1 MSFRKKSNKKT
12 SLPSLRQW
20 RKLPTILSKKEKRIF
35 FIFVIL
41 FVCST
46 LFLASNFYLNET
58 EIKAAIGGTH
68 IEGLVGQPR
77 FINPVYAIAND
88 TDRDLAEIIYSGLM
102 KYDNEGKLVK
112 DLAESFEVKDEGKTY
127 EFKIKENVLW
137 SDGEKLTADD
147 IIFTI
152 KTIQNSDYKS
162 PLRAEWLGVEVEKV
176 SEYQLRFKL
185 SKPSF
190 VFLESTTLK
199 ILPKHIWNKIS
210 LENFSLSN
218 YNLEPIGSGPY
229 QFKEID
235 KEESGFINSV
245 NLERNPNYYNEGPF
259 ISELEFRFYQNEE
272 ELIKAVKKK
281 EVDGVTLENKEYY
294 NDFSG
299 QGFTIHSFTMPR
311 YFAIFFNTER
321 EILENEEIRKALS
334 HAINKDE
341 ILNEALLGKGEIV
354 SSPIMPEVYGFSNPT
369 QSYNYDIEKAKTI
382 LEEAGFEDLDG
393 DGFREKFISKTPAF
407 QFSSTL
413 QVGSE
418 GKEVEELQ
426 KCLAKDP
433 SVYPEGEITNYFG
446 NLTKQAVIRFQEKY
460 ASDILEP
467 LGLSSGTGKVGN
479 STIEK
484 LNEICFP
491 APEEEVPLEI
501 SLTTVDQKQ
510 LTEVANLIKNQW
522 EEIGIKVEINSVD
535 INTLEKDFIKPRD
548 YDSLLFGEVLSAI
561 PDPFPFWHSSQK
573 KDPGLNLSLY
583 ENEEVDSFLEKGRAS
598 SDFEVQKDNYEKFQE
613 IILEEAPAIFL
624 YSPSYIYVTNSK
636 IKGINNHII
645 IDPSKRFSE
654 INKWFV
660 ETKRTWDL

>member
-1 MSFRKKSNKKT
+1 MSFRRKSNKKT
-12 SLPSLRQW
+12 SLPSFRQW
-20 RKLPTILSKKEKRIF
+20 RKLPTTLSKKEKIVF

-41 FVCST
+41 FISSSI
-46 LFLASNFYLNET
+46 FLASNFYLNNT

-68 IEGLVGQPR
+68 TEGLIGQPR

-88 TDRDLAEIIYSGLM
+88 TDRDLTEIIYSGLM
-102 KYDNEGKLVK
+102 KYNKEGKLTK

-147 IIFTI
+147 VVFTVE
-152 KTIQNSDYKS
+152 TIQNSDYKS
-162 PLRAEWLGVEVEKV
+162 PLRAEWIGVEIEKV
-176 SEYQLRFKL
+176 SEYQVKFKL
-185 SKPSF
+185 TKPSF

-218 YNLEPIGSGPY
+218 YNLEPVGSGPY

-235 KEESGFINSV
+235 KESSGFINSIT
-245 NLERNPNYYNEGPF
+245 LERNPNYYNEGPF
-259 ISELEFRFYQNEE
+259 ISEIKFKFYQSEE
-272 ELIKAVKKK
+272 ELIKAAKK
-281 EVDGVTLENKEYY
+281 EEIDGFTLTNKDYY
-294 NDFSG
+294 NEFSAEDFNS
-299 QGFTIHSFTMPR
+299 HSFVMPR

-321 EILENEEIRKALS
+321 DLLEDVEIRKALK
-334 HAINKDE
+334 HATNKEDL
-341 ILNEALLGKGEIV
+341 LNQALAGRGKIV
-354 SSPIMPEVYGFSNPT
+354 SSPIIPEIYGFSAPT
-369 QSYNYDIEKAKTI
+369 QKQEYDPEKARNI
-382 LEEAGFEDLDG
+382 LEEAGFEDLDK
-393 DGFREKFISKTPAF
+393 DGFREKFVNKTPSF

-426 KCLAKDP
+426 KCLARDP
-433 SVYPEGEITNYFG
+433 SVYPEGEITDYFG
-446 NLTKQAVIRFQEKY
+446 NLTKQAVIKFQEKY

-467 LGLSSGTGKVGN
+467 LGLTSGTGKVGN

-484 LNEICFP
+484 LNEVCFS
-491 APEEEVPLEI
+491 APDEEIPLKI
-501 SLTTVDQKQ
+501 SLVTVDQKQ
-510 LTEVANLIKNQW
+510 LTETANLIKKQW
-522 EEIGIKVEINSVD
+522 EEVGFEVEIKSFD
-535 INTLEKDFIKPRD
+535 ISTLEKEFIKTRD

-583 ENEEVDSFLEKGRAS
+583 ENEEVDGCLEKGRAS
-598 SDFEVQKDNYEKFQE
+598 SEFEVQKENYEKFQE
-613 IILEEAPAIFL
+613 IILEEVPAIFL
-624 YSPSYIYVTNSK
+624 YSPNYIYITNSK
-636 IKGINNHII
+636 VKGVDNSVI

-654 INKWFV
+654 INRWFV
-660 ETKRTWDL
+660 KTKRAWNL

>member
-46 LFLASNFYLNET
+46 LFLASNFYLNKT

-185 SKPSF
+185 LKPSF

-299 QGFTIHSFTMPR
+299 QDFTIHSFTMPR

-334 HAINKDE
+334 HAINKDK

-369 QSYNYDIEKAKTI
+369 QSYKYDIEKAKTI

-446 NLTKQAVIRFQEKY
+446 NLTKQAIIRFQEKY

-484 LNEICFP
+484 LNEICFS
-491 APEEEVPLEI
+491 APEEEVSLEI
-501 SLTTVDQKQ
+501 SITTVDQKQ

-613 IILEEAPAIFL
+613 IILEEVPAIFL
-624 YSPSYIYVTNSK
+624 YSPSYIYVTSSK